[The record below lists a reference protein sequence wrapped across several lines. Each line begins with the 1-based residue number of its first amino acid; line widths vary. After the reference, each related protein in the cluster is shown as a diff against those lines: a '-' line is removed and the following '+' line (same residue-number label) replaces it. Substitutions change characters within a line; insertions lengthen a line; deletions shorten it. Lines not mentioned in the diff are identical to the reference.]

1 MYWAKKIL
9 EWSESPE
16 EALKIALY
24 LNDHYNLDGND
35 ANGFAGCHWS
45 ITGVNDREFFE
56 RDVYGKIRYIL
67 LLTLECHPLVF
78 TCPFMV
84 SNLIRIRDCQS
95 ATCIFSV
102 FRHKIRETFF
112 IFNNLL
118 SSKILR
124 FLRYIDMHLK
134 IYTFFAH
141 LFLAE
146 KRFSLLSMFI
156 KALFK
161 LSF

>member
-1 MYWAKKIL
+1 MCNISFCYFKDDYDNINGAPGWGLKTLNQHRHDLRQYVYTLEEFEAATTHDDVWNSAQIQMKKEGKMHGFLRMYWAKKIL

-67 LLTLECHPLVF
+67 FFCLPWNVTL
-78 TCPFMV
+78 
-84 SNLIRIRDCQS
+84 
-95 ATCIFSV
+95 
-102 FRHKIRETFF
+102 
-112 IFNNLL
+112 
-118 SSKILR
+118 
-124 FLRYIDMHLK
+124 
-134 IYTFFAH
+134 
-141 LFLAE
+141 
-146 KRFSLLSMFI
+146 
-156 KALFK
+156 
-161 LSF
+161 

>member
-67 LLTLECHPLVF
+67 LLTLECHPLPLVF
-78 TCPFMV
+78 TCTFMV
-84 SNLIRIRDCQS
+84 SKLITIRDCQS
-95 ATCIFSV
+95 ATIFSLIHKKNCETV
-102 FRHKIRETFF
+102 FDRAR
-112 IFNNLL
+112 
-118 SSKILR
+118 R
-124 FLRYIDMHLK
+124 D
-134 IYTFFAH
+134 
-141 LFLAE
+141 
-146 KRFSLLSMFI
+146 
-156 KALFK
+156 
-161 LSF
+161 

>member
-67 LLTLECHPLVF
+67 FSYLPWNVTLYLTC
-78 TCPFMV
+78 TFMV
-84 SNLIRIRDCQS
+84 SKLITIRDCQS
-95 ATCIFSV
+95 ATIFSF
-102 FRHKIRETFF
+102 FRHKISETIF
-112 IFNNLL
+112 IFNNLSNL
-118 SSKILR
+118 AKILG
-124 FLRYIDMHLK
+124 YCWMQAQKHCVSYATSICILK
-134 IYTFFAH
+134 SI
-141 LFLAE
+141 LFLLIC
-146 KRFSLLSMFI
+146 S
-156 KALFK
+156 
-161 LSF
+161 

>member
-67 LLTLECHPLVF
+67 LLTLECHPLPLVF
-78 TCPFMV
+78 TCTFMV
-84 SNLIRIRDCQS
+84 SKLITIRDCQS
-95 ATCIFSV
+95 ATIFSLIH
-102 FRHKIRETFF
+102 RLENATRLPPNQLQKCQKCPI
-112 IFNNLL
+112 
-118 SSKILR
+118 
-124 FLRYIDMHLK
+124 
-134 IYTFFAH
+134 
-141 LFLAE
+141 
-146 KRFSLLSMFI
+146 
-156 KALFK
+156 
-161 LSF
+161 

>member
-67 LLTLECHPLVF
+67 FFLLTLECHPLPLVF
-78 TCPFMV
+78 TCTFMV

-95 ATCIFSV
+95 ATIFSL
-102 FRHKIRETFF
+102 FHE
-112 IFNNLL
+112 
-118 SSKILR
+118 KILGT
-124 FLRYIDMHLK
+124 FLFQK
-134 IYTFFAH
+134 SFF
-141 LFLAE
+141 LFVVL
-146 KRFSLLSMFI
+146 MI
-156 KALFK
+156 
-161 LSF
+161 

>member
-67 LLTLECHPLVF
+67 LLTLECHPLPLVF
-78 TCPFMV
+78 TCTFMV
-84 SNLIRIRDCQS
+84 SKLITIRDCHS
-95 ATCIFSV
+95 AIIFSL
-102 FRHKIRETFF
+102 FRHKIRETFL
-112 IFNNLL
+112 I
-118 SSKILR
+118 
-124 FLRYIDMHLK
+124 
-134 IYTFFAH
+134 
-141 LFLAE
+141 
-146 KRFSLLSMFI
+146 
-156 KALFK
+156 
-161 LSF
+161 